1 MNPPVRPRCVRPRLL
16 PVSCLGSMS
25 QHRPTLIRYVTY
37 QKDVNRFRLCVA
49 IHEGRSTNTRY
60 PRTCAIYGMRRRNG
74 PLAFRARL
82 GHLIRHT
89 RFRFRAEFIDP
100 PLIYQISYVDLAWS
114 SAIRRGG
121 CDIEARLS

>member
-1 MNPPVRPRCVRPRLL
+1 
-16 PVSCLGSMS
+16 MS

-37 QKDVNRFRLCVA
+37 QNDVNRFRLCVA
-49 IHEGRSTNTRY
+49 IHEGRSTYTRY
-60 PRTCAIYGMRRRNG
+60 SRTCAICDIAAQER
-74 PLAFRARL
+74 PARLTREL

-100 PLIYQISYVDLAWS
+100 PLIYQILYVGLAWR

-121 CDIEARLS
+121 RDIEARLS